1 MGVRFMINEIYE
13 FNREVLGADPRQMI
27 LTLDLPEEEWLVA
40 ALKEEIQEFE
50 DSQSDAGRVDALI
63 DLCYFAIG
71 GLVKLGLDEK
81 QAQSCFDAVHRAN
94 MTKKPGIKDT
104 RPNDGSVVDAIKG
117 EDFQDPTSVIEGII
131 NG

>member
-1 MGVRFMINEIYE
+1 MINEIYE
-13 FNREVLGADPRQMI
+13 FNRAVLGADPRQMV
-27 LTLDLPEEEWLVA
+27 LTLDLPEQEWLVA

-50 DSQSDAGRVDALI
+50 DSQSDAEKVDALI

-71 GLVKLGLDEK
+71 GLVKLGLDED
-81 QAQSCFDAVHRAN
+81 QAQDCFDAVHRAN

-104 RPNDGSVVDAIKG
+104 RPNDGSIVDAIKD
-117 EDFQDPTSVIEGII
+117 ENFQDPTNVIEEII

>member
-1 MGVRFMINEIYE
+1 MINEIYE
-13 FNREVLGADPRQMI
+13 FNRAVLGADPRQMV
-27 LTLDLPEEEWLVA
+27 LTLDLPEQEWLVA

-50 DSQSDAGRVDALI
+50 DSPSAAGKVDALI

-71 GLVKLGLDEK
+71 GLVKLGLDED
-81 QAQSCFDAVHRAN
+81 QAQDCFDAVHRAN

-104 RPNDGSVVDAIKG
+104 RPNDGSIVDAIKD
-117 EDFQDPTSVIEGII
+117 ENFQDPTNVIEEII

>member
-1 MGVRFMINEIYE
+1 MINEIYE
-13 FNREVLGADPRQMI
+13 FNREVLGANPRQMV
-27 LTLDLPEEEWLVA
+27 LTLDLPEQEWLVA

-50 DSQSDAGRVDALI
+50 DSRSDAEKVDALI

-71 GLVKLGLDEK
+71 GLVKLGLDEE
-81 QAQSCFDAVHRAN
+81 QAQACFDAVHRAN

-104 RPNDGSVVDAIKG
+104 RPNDGSIVDAIKD
-117 EDFQDPTSVIEGII
+117 ENFQDPTDAIEEII

>member
-1 MGVRFMINEIYE
+1 MINEIYE
-13 FNREVLGADPRQMI
+13 FNRAVLGADPRQMV
-27 LTLDLPEEEWLVA
+27 LTLDLPEQEWLVA

-50 DSQSDAGRVDALI
+50 DSRSDAEKGDALI

-71 GLVKLGLDEK
+71 GLVKLGLDEE
-81 QAQSCFDAVHRAN
+81 QAQACFDAVHRAN

-104 RPNDGSVVDAIKG
+104 RPNDGSIVDAIKD
-117 EDFQDPTSVIEGII
+117 ENFQDPTNVIEEII

>member
-1 MGVRFMINEIYE
+1 MINEIYE
-13 FNREVLGADPRQMI
+13 FNRAVLGADPRQMI
-27 LTLDLPEEEWLVA
+27 LTLDLPEQEWLVA

-50 DSQSDAGRVDALI
+50 DSPSDAGKVDALI

-71 GLVKLGLDEK
+71 GLVKLGLDEE
-81 QAQSCFDAVHRAN
+81 QAQACVDAVHRAN

-104 RPNDGSVVDAIKG
+104 RPNDGSIVDAIKD
-117 EDFQDPTSVIEGII
+117 ENFQDPTDAIEEII